1 MPKHRATPI
10 MIPKTLPPKY
20 QHPPAKA
27 AATTTTTVQRRPV
40 PSTGLT
46 SSMLRDDSK
55 NRKDE
60 DLRHLGKLFYGP
72 TCRFENNKLTL
83 DHYNNVREVAQ
94 NVHSEQQD
102 IQAKSR
108 GISDE
113 QINDL
118 AKSSEI
124 PQDDVRAI
132 ADWTVQMLKEDL
144 TKRGAKCSSDAKQIK
159 LLNMMIHALT
169 LERQSTGRQFRS
181 SGDMIIDPRS
191 SGAMSVDSSMF

>member
-1 MPKHRATPI
+1 

-27 AATTTTTVQRRPV
+27 AATTTTTTVQRRPV

-46 SSMLRDDSK
+46 SSMLRDYSK
-55 NRKDE
+55 KRKDE
-60 DLRHLGKLFYGP
+60 DLRHLGKLLYGP

-124 PQDDVRAI
+124 PEDDVRAI
-132 ADWTVQMLKEDL
+132 ADWTVKNAEGRFDKARCQM
-144 TKRGAKCSSDAKQIK
+144 
-159 LLNMMIHALT
+159 
-169 LERQSTGRQFRS
+169 F
-181 SGDMIIDPRS
+181 
-191 SGAMSVDSSMF
+191 V

>member
-1 MPKHRATPI
+1 MDDELLNFEMMYRSIPFTAETTREEKIRLILQHQSPSLPPKAKSPAALVTGTYKAPNLSSPPTPVPPKTTILKPPMPKHRATPI

-83 DHYNNVREVAQ
+83 DHYNNVREVA
-94 NVHSEQQD
+94 
-102 IQAKSR
+102 
-108 GISDE
+108 
-113 QINDL
+113 
-118 AKSSEI
+118 
-124 PQDDVRAI
+124 
-132 ADWTVQMLKEDL
+132 
-144 TKRGAKCSSDAKQIK
+144 
-159 LLNMMIHALT
+159 
-169 LERQSTGRQFRS
+169 
-181 SGDMIIDPRS
+181 
-191 SGAMSVDSSMF
+191 